1 MNLIAQLLSETALL
15 NSALTPGGGASGNG
29 YSIAATS
36 PRILFNNATFA
47 AKMAAAAAANIA
59 AYTRIKNICD
69 TRFKVTGTLQTKYY
83 DALMYQITKNEVY
96 ATYAYDEV
104 MKFLV
109 SEETKIANQTP
120 TSVEFDSYL
129 YIGPT
134 FYEIMLSYDW
144 CSHKFSE
151 SEKQRLFAYVNQGLD
166 NIVSPG
172 TAKWGSRNAPWS
184 GWAVNAP
191 TNNYFNSRL
200 LAFTVVTLAT
210 FGANE
215 RAAEWLDYLVND
227 RIPFAMA
234 DLSTMLP
241 DGGSLEGTNY
251 AMSLGAYWSAFWIWQ
266 VSAGFTFF
274 NQNDFA
280 RGSLYWFI
288 HNLSPDGKYFLASGD
303 QSRDA
308 TGLYM
313 DYGRENFLGLMTL
326 YPSEM
331 GSRAVKTLMQTAGST
346 QMQFSSNAGADLL
359 IPDTEVVAVD
369 PNVLARHY
377 MNLKGGITSLRT
389 GWISS
394 ASWIT
399 QQVGVMYESHQ
410 HMVNGAFEIFKGEWL
425 FDTHSRRS
433 FNGLLA
439 HPAANNNSRF
449 DLNAGVDSEGMPT
462 STIMESGTI
471 RVGTAYPTYYPVW
484 TAYYNDDA
492 VWYTEAN
499 LRDAFWDRAEIVKN
513 RRCLLV
519 LKNPNSQNITV
530 ISFDEMQS
538 ATAGTHKVFQLNM
551 GYQPTISGNSFTID
565 NGTTQAK
572 VFSAD
577 DSGAAWSL
585 VNLPVSGLSAR
596 AGYRMERRVSGTTR
610 ANLLNVVDVGL
621 EVTSV
626 VASNGPASKDATITF
641 NDGRSAVV
649 SFNSAN
655 PGGSLTYTSS
665 TGQTLYSGALPS
677 TVNNYGYLA

>member
-1 MNLIAQLLSETALL
+1 MNLLAELLSHTALL
-15 NSALTPGGGASGNG
+15 NTALTPGGGVSGNG
-29 YSIAATS
+29 YTIASSS
-36 PRILFNNATFA
+36 PRILFNNSEFA
-47 AKMAAAAAANIA
+47 AKMAAAALANTA
-59 AYTRIKNICD
+59 PYARIKNICD
-69 TRFKVTGTLQTKYY
+69 TRFKVTAALQTSYY
-83 DALMYQITKNEVY
+83 DALIYQITKNEMY
-96 ATYAYDEV
+96 ANYAHEEV

-109 SEETKIANQTP
+109 AEETRIANQTP

-129 YIGPT
+129 YIGSIFT
-134 FYEIMLSYDW
+134 ELMLSYDW
-144 CSHKFSE
+144 CSHMFTE

-172 TAKWGSRNAPWS
+172 SAKWGSRNAPWS

-191 TNNYFNSRL
+191 TNNYFNSRF
-200 LAFTVVTLAT
+200 LAFTVVTLGS
-210 FGANE
+210 FGDNE
-215 RAAEWLDYLVND
+215 RAAEWLDYLVSD
-227 RIPFAMA
+227 RIPFMMA
-234 DLSTMLP
+234 DLSTMIP

-251 AMSLGAYWSAFWIWQ
+251 AMSLSSYWFAFRIWK
-266 VSAGFTFF
+266 VSANYTFF
-274 NQNDFA
+274 NSNGFTK
-280 RGSLYWFI
+280 GSTYWFI
-288 HNLSPDGKYFLASGD
+288 HNLSPEAKYFLASGD

-313 DYGRENFLGLMTL
+313 DYGRGNFLGLMAL
-326 YPSEM
+326 YPSDM
-331 GSRAVKTLMQTAGST
+331 GSRVAKTLMQTAGST
-346 QMQFSSNAGADLL
+346 QMQFSSNAAADLL
-359 IPDTEVVAVD
+359 TPDSDVIAAD

-377 MNLKGGITSLRT
+377 MNLKGGLTSYRT
-389 GWISS
+389 SWTAN
-394 ASWIT
+394 ASWLT
-399 QQVGVMYESHQ
+399 QQVGVGYESHQ
-410 HMVNGAFEIFKGEWL
+410 HLVNGAFEIYKGEWL

-449 DLNAGVDSEGMPT
+449 DLNAGVDAEGMPT
-462 STIMESGTI
+462 STIMESGTV

-484 TAYYNDDA
+484 TAYYNDEA

-499 LRDAFWDRAEIVKN
+499 LLDAFWDKPEIVKN
-513 RRCLLV
+513 RRCVLI
-519 LKNPNSQNITV
+519 LKNPSSDNITV

-538 ATAGTHKVFQLNM
+538 ASTGTHKVYQLNM
-551 GYQPTISGNSFTID
+551 GYQPTISGNSFTIN

-596 AGYRMERRVSGTTR
+596 AGYRMERRVTGTAR
-610 ANLLNVVDVGL
+610 ATLLNVIDVGL

-626 VASNGPASKDATITF
+626 VALNGPASKDATITF